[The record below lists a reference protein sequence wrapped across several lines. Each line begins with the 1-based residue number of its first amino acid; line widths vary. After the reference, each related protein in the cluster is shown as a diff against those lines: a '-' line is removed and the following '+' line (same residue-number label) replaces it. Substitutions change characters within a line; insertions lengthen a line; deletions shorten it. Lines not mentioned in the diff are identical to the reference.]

1 MDDRNVMSSLTVA
14 LRRKGL
20 TQTDA
25 VRMLRERYRIDTSL
39 AELSRSLTKHRR
51 NPKKLEPKEQ
61 AICKAV
67 AEIAENQPTP
77 EAPIGN
83 EFTLMVQECG
93 MKMTELHRIYCEWYD
108 SDVDYKTWHGA
119 VTKPLIGFQ
128 YRIAEK
134 TDVVLR
140 EVMRANARTKITGE

>member
-1 MDDRNVMSSLTVA
+1 MDNKNVMSSLTVA

-20 TQTDA
+20 TQTDTI
-25 VRMLRERYRIDTSL
+25 RMLRERYGIDTSL
-39 AELSRSLTKHRR
+39 AELSRSLIKHRN
-51 NPKKLEPKEQ
+51 NPKRLEPKEQ
-61 AICKAV
+61 KICAAV
-67 AEIAENQPTP
+67 AEIVENQPPP

-83 EFTLMVQECG
+83 EFTLLVQECG

-119 VTKPLIGFQ
+119 VTNPLVGFQ

-140 EVMRANARTKITGE
+140 EVMRANARTQITGE

>member
-1 MDDRNVMSSLTVA
+1 MDNKNVMSSLTVA

-20 TQTDA
+20 TQTDTI
-25 VRMLRERYRIDTSL
+25 RILRERYGIDTSP
-39 AELSRSLTKHRR
+39 AELSRSLIKHRN

-61 AICKAV
+61 KICAAV
-67 AEIAENQPTP
+67 VEIAENQPAP

-83 EFTLMVQECG
+83 EFTLLVQECG

-108 SDVDYKTWHGA
+108 SDVNYKTWHGA
-119 VTKPLIGFQ
+119 VTQPLMPFQ
-128 YRIAEK
+128 NRILEK

-140 EVMRANARTKITGE
+140 EVIRANARTQITGK